1 MGTLTQRTR
10 AEIEQ
15 LVSQLTTL
23 RDELRV
29 RLHLAGM
36 DAKERYEKLDD
47 EIFELEQRAK
57 RVTEEGAQEVRKRLA
72 EAKKRLEHLRDR
84 VVGV

>member
-1 MGTLTQRTR
+1 MGTLTQKTR
-10 AEIEQ
+10 GELEHLFSELA
-15 LVSQLTTL
+15 TL

-36 DAKERYEKLDD
+36 EAKERYGKLDD

-57 RVTEEGAQEVRKRLA
+57 RATEDGARDVKERLT

-84 VVGV
+84 LFSA